1 METVLSHLKSQ
12 KIVQNFADVPL
23 HMFNLFF
30 TLTQKFEFLPTTFA
44 VVLTPVALLI
54 VPRVEFNFEVI
65 MYIAI
70 FVS

>member
-1 METVLSHLKSQ
+1 
-12 KIVQNFADVPL
+12 
-23 HMFNLFF
+23 MFKLFF

-44 VVLTPVALLI
+44 VVVTPVALII

>member
-1 METVLSHLKSQ
+1 
-12 KIVQNFADVPL
+12 
-23 HMFNLFF
+23 MFKLFF
-30 TLTQKFEFLPTTFA
+30 KLTQMFEFLPTTFA
-44 VVLTPVALLI
+44 VVVTLVALII